1 MDNTLC
7 VLCACVCFVSGT
19 GCMFYPPT
27 PSIGSNVTFS
37 LNEWMVQLS
46 IMCSSRIIDFAN
58 YSDTCTCSMIL
69 VKLHLLCYAF
79 VITVVQCVVLV
90 LFE

>member
-46 IMCSSRIIDFAN
+46 CAHHVSLTLR
-58 YSDTCTCSMIL
+58 TIL
-69 VKLHLLCYAF
+69 IRVH
-79 VITVVQCVVLV
+79 VV
-90 LFE
+90 